1 MYLLE
6 EDNQLLIDIHTH
18 IYLDVD
24 YICGKNYPN
33 HKKRSVYD
41 RLRKLEKE
49 EYIKREILP
58 VPSTRNQVRKGS
70 SVRSIVTLGKYG
82 VEVVRELRGD
92 VHWNYKWSSRVATF
106 VHHSLMLAHVEN
118 AMYQESQKEI
128 PIGLKEWINE
138 ARGTFQYDKNKS
150 AVIRPDGLAVIGL
163 KDKIEGNFGLFLE
176 MERTYGT
183 KEVIE
188 KKLRRYNDFLSR
200 EEAQKNYDR
209 YAGLTYPIE
218 KWRLIFIA
226 GNEGRQKELLRYM
239 KEMDS
244 PQVPVYVVMFEEI
257 LQNPFGAIY
266 RSIKNPSE
274 KVRL

>member
-6 EDNQLLIDIHTH
+6 EDNQLLMDIHTH

-24 YICGKNYPN
+24 YICSKNYPN
-33 HKKRSVYD
+33 HKKSSVYE

-58 VPSTRNQVRKGS
+58 VPSIRNQVRKGG
-70 SVRSIVTLGKYG
+70 SVRSIVTLSKYG
-82 VEVVRELRGD
+82 VEMVRELRGD
-92 VHWNYKWSSRVATF
+92 VHWNYKWSNRVATF

-118 AMYQESQKEI
+118 AMYQASQEEI

-200 EEAQKNYDR
+200 EEAMKNYDR

-244 PQVPVYVVMFEEI
+244 PKVPVYVAMFDEV

-266 RSIKNPSE
+266 RNIKNPSE